1 MSPEATVTID
11 APVQYCTF
19 QLGHLAI
26 GVEVQRVQE
35 VIRHERITRVPL
47 APEEV
52 KGLINLRGQIITAV
66 DLRTRLGLAEDGDL
80 RTIVVIRT
88 GKDAIG
94 LLVDEVGDVVA
105 PSLDDYEPVPV
116 AVPDRVR
123 RLVTGAFKLEGRLL
137 LVLDTERVGAA

>member
-1 MSPEATVTID
+1 M
-11 APVQYCTF
+11 
-19 QLGHLAI
+19 
-26 GVEVQRVQE
+26 
-35 VIRHERITRVPL
+35 PL
-47 APEEV
+47 AAEV

-66 DLRTRLGLAEDGDL
+66 DLRTQLGLAEGRDL

-105 PSLDDYEPVPV
+105 PSPDDCGPVPV

-137 LVLDTERVGAA
+137 LVLNTERIGAA